1 MNHQPYEMWILDPPG
16 LSAEQ
21 QEDLEAHL
29 LSCAECRTLRERW
42 TLVQTELRQ
51 PVQASPR
58 YGFSKRWQAGLNERR
73 LRDQRRQAWKFF
85 LAFGGSAALTFMVLV
100 AYVLLSTTPVEW
112 VQAGVRAVSSSVG
125 VMASLREISTT
136 WTSMVPPVLN
146 IAFWIS
152 VALTFCIL
160 ALIWVF
166 ALWRTSLGGFIQR

>member
-21 QEDLEAHL
+21 REELEKHL
-29 LSCAECRTLRERW
+29 LGCADCRTLREHW
-42 TLVQTELRQ
+42 TLVQVELRQ
-51 PVQASPR
+51 PQEAAPR
-58 YGFSKRWQAGLNERR
+58 YGFTRRWQAGMSERR

-85 LAFGGSAALTFMVLV
+85 LACSGSAALVFVLMV

-112 VQAGVRAVSSSVG
+112 VQAGVRAISSSVG
-125 VMASLREISTT
+125 VVTTMREITST
-136 WTSMVPPVLN
+136 WAQVVPPVLS

-152 VALTFCIL
+152 VSLTFCIL
-160 ALIWVF
+160 ALVWVF